1 MIAAQGVAAF
11 ALVPGTASPALTTSN
26 AVFAFSLAVVG
37 VTNTLILAAYVA
49 EWVVASKGMSAM
61 SDRLRPLLV
70 AASVAAVA
78 AVVAVVAL
86 GIATSVEVAE
96 VAEVADG
103 LIRAAVL
110 CSAAVFAVHLVGA
123 IQERRILS

>member
-70 AASVAAVA
+70 AASVAAV
-78 AVVAVVAL
+78 VAL

-96 VAEVADG
+96 VAEAADG